1 MTQHR
6 YPMLTLI
13 CTTAMLVVPVA
24 AFGKAAC
31 ELKQMVTGEEFES
44 LQKQWNVD
52 HALPKSRDSYGH
64 KDPDDKIYFYDT
76 TSQSFKKDAI
86 LRWRK
91 SDGKFTIKNRSDAD
105 DMPDAQCQI
114 DFVSETSSKK
124 SCQYDTHSEGHSP
137 KELKLSK
144 EQKDF
149 LQTKNL
155 QWDAS
160 RLVQMGPIHSYQTS
174 VAADVCSGL
183 GNKSPIEFES
193 WIMENAGR
201 SEMVYEVSVKVKD
214 PDKCADRNQAFR
226 SCLGKAGV
234 DVKDN
239 RGTKTEAVYKFFQPE
254 KSGPD

>member
-13 CTTAMLVVPVA
+13 CTTAILVVPAA

-64 KDPDDKIYFYDT
+64 
-76 TSQSFKKDAI
+76 
-86 LRWRK
+86 
-91 SDGKFTIKNRSDAD
+91 
-105 DMPDAQCQI
+105 
-114 DFVSETSSKK
+114 
-124 SCQYDTHSEGHSP
+124 
-137 KELKLSK
+137 
-144 EQKDF
+144 
-149 LQTKNL
+149 
-155 QWDAS
+155 
-160 RLVQMGPIHSYQTS
+160 
-174 VAADVCSGL
+174 
-183 GNKSPIEFES
+183 
-193 WIMENAGR
+193 
-201 SEMVYEVSVKVKD
+201 KD